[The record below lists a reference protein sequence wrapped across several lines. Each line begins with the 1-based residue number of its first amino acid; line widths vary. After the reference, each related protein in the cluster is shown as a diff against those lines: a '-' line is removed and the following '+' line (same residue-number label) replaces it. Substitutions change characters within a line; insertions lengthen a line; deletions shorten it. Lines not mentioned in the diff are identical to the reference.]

1 MIITIGLKKKVHE
14 MEREHCQI
22 EHRKS
27 KSCPTARQIKFDSV
41 RYLPTPE
48 LSGYGCTRAS
58 EIFMESP
65 IIGMVENQEPKIPFL
80 ATLVGPMFL
89 RHWYQLLTTNIKCH
103 SVILYL
109 SWVLWQMFYSNLIIV
124 HDASWRKIL
133 FLIRLRSF

>member
-41 RYLPTPE
+41 RHLPTSE

-58 EIFMESP
+58 KIFMESP
-65 IIGMVENQEPKIPFL
+65 IIGTGMENQEPKILIATSNNQHKVSFCNFMGFL
-80 ATLVGPMFL
+80 MG
-89 RHWYQLLTTNIKCH
+89 
-103 SVILYL
+103 L
-109 SWVLWQMFYSNLIIV
+109 SWFFFMKN
-124 HDASWRKIL
+124 IL
-133 FLIRLRSF
+133 Q

>member
-48 LSGYGCTRAS
+48 LSGYGCTWAS
-58 EIFMESP
+58 KIFMESP

-80 ATLVGPMFL
+80 ATLGPMFL
-89 RHWYQLLTTNIKCH
+89 RH
-103 SVILYL
+103 
-109 SWVLWQMFYSNLIIV
+109 
-124 HDASWRKIL
+124 
-133 FLIRLRSF
+133 